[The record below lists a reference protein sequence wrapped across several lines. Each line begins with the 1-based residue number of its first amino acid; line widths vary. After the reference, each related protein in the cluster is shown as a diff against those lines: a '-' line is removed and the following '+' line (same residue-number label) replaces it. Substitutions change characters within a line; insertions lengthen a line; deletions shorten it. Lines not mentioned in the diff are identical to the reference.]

1 MSTKSELATG
11 TYGFIYSRFNS
22 IAKQRTTPQ
31 DNPSEP
37 HPRKVPNP
45 GEPPRVRICWFYP
58 ERLNRE
64 GSTRYGSGLHARRRR
79 ASGVWSC
86 QTMTDENNS
95 ENRGKVTG
103 VKLGRIRERLED
115 VVEESD
121 EYETLSDAIREF
133 VRRGVLREE
142 IRTRAEESGIDLPDG
157 PVRPE
162 ETEEGRELITDGG
175 IDATTVDLVEI
186 NAVGEALVSVEH
198 EGVRVVGVVPV
209 DLDDEHVEHA
219 LGEVGSAV
227 EDYVRA
233 RGGEL

>member
-1 MSTKSELATG
+1 
-11 TYGFIYSRFNS
+11 
-22 IAKQRTTPQ
+22 
-31 DNPSEP
+31 
-37 HPRKVPNP
+37 
-45 GEPPRVRICWFYP
+45 
-58 ERLNRE
+58 
-64 GSTRYGSGLHARRRR
+64 
-79 ASGVWSC
+79 
-86 QTMTDENNS
+86 MTDKNDS
-95 ENRGKVTG
+95 EYRGKVTG
-103 VKLGRIRERLED
+103 VQLGRLRKRLED

-142 IRTRAEESGIDLPDG
+142 IRSRAEESGVDLPDG

-162 ETEEGRELITDGG
+162 ESEEGRELITDGG

-186 NAVGEALVSVEH
+186 NTVGEALVSVEH

-233 RGGEL
+233 RGGRDL

>member
-1 MSTKSELATG
+1 
-11 TYGFIYSRFNS
+11 
-22 IAKQRTTPQ
+22 
-31 DNPSEP
+31 
-37 HPRKVPNP
+37 
-45 GEPPRVRICWFYP
+45 
-58 ERLNRE
+58 
-64 GSTRYGSGLHARRRR
+64 
-79 ASGVWSC
+79 
-86 QTMTDENNS
+86 MTDENNS